1 MERDETPGYVFPGAL
16 VPQSFLVFP
25 AIYSRT
31 AGAYPGFL
39 PETVG
44 GFRFLHA
51 YSGINC
57 RDTTGARQTDR
68 ILSWMVLSN
77 SHSLLLQQP
86 VFVLSRL
93 CSLVTGQPATR
104 PK

>member
-44 GFRFLHA
+44 GFRLRHLAFFFLPDLSSNC
-51 YSGINC
+51 YSRGCLEQTHLNC
-57 RDTTGARQTDR
+57 PPYGR
-68 ILSWMVLSN
+68 
-77 SHSLLLQQP
+77 HSYFP
-86 VFVLSRL
+86 
-93 CSLVTGQPATR
+93 
-104 PK
+104 